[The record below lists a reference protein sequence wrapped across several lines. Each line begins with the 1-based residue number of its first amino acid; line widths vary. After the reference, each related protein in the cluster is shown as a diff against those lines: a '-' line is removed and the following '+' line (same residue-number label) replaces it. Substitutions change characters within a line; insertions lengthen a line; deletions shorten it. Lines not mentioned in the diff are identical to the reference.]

1 MKLTAN
7 SFYATK
13 IQFFNEVYSVCQKT
27 ETDYNKV
34 VERKDVTVKNM
45 LNMYKSHPRFKRK
58 ITWDAFY
65 LITGW
70 KHIPNE
76 KIKK

>member
-1 MKLTAN
+1 MK
-7 SFYATK
+7 
-13 IQFFNEVYSVCQKT
+13 I
-27 ETDYNKV
+27 DYNKV

-45 LNMYKSHPRFKRK
+45 LDMYKSHPRFKSK

>member
-1 MKLTAN
+1 
-7 SFYATK
+7 
-13 IQFFNEVYSVCQKT
+13 
-27 ETDYNKV
+27 
-34 VERKDVTVKNM
+34 
-45 LNMYKSHPRFKRK
+45 RFKSK

-76 KIKK
+76 KIKNERQVKTNMELIR